1 MPVVFQVYLGK
12 EKIEPLSSTR
22 NIAPGKLFSVCT
34 KGIVYSSVVD
44 FSLLHW

>member
-22 NIAPGKLFSVCT
+22 NMKPEKFSVCM
-34 KGIVYSSVVD
+34 KGIAYSSIVD